1 MDEAFADGRI
11 APAASLVRPC
21 WSHPLP
27 IAPTY
32 WHLPAPPPPDVR
44 ARLSER
50 GPIIT
55 QILFNRGL
63 ADPED
68 VAEFFGLRA
77 RPTDPFLMRGVG
89 ETVERLRTAIQRH
102 QVVAVYGDFDA
113 DGVCSTALL
122 VQTLRAFGADVQP
135 YIPHRVD
142 EGYGLNN
149 EALIGL
155 QQRGVKLV
163 ITVDCGIRS
172 VDEVAFG
179 RDLGLDM
186 IVTDHHSVGPEL
198 PPALAVINPKQEGC
212 GYPFKGFAGVGVVFK
227 LAQALLQAE
236 EMAPVAA
243 QAVSLHEDDLLDL
256 VALGTVADLM
266 PLRGEN
272 RGLVRRGIE
281 RLWLGERAGVRALAK
296 VAGAPLLS
304 IDATA
309 IGFRLGPRLNAAGRL
324 DSAMLAYNLLMT
336 ADPTEAEALATR
348 LHELNRERQLLTEK
362 AVAWATVELGEAP
375 PDDVILIGREA
386 LKPGIVGLVASKLK
400 DIYLRP
406 ALVVELGGAE
416 VRGSARSVSE
426 FHITEALDQCAD
438 LLVRY
443 GGHAAAAGFTVRH
456 ELLPSLRRRLNELA
470 AEKLK
475 AETRVQQVAVDAIVG
490 LRELDFALMGKLR
503 ELEPTGAGNAQAI
516 LAAPD
521 LMVREARR
529 VGGDGSHLRLRLT
542 DGQMAIDG
550 IAFNQ
555 GALAIDLP
563 MRVDVAAHLEENN
576 WQDRRALQ
584 LNIRDIQPAGRG
596 IPTERR

>member
-1 MDEAFADGRI
+1 M
-11 APAASLVRPC
+11 
-21 WSHPLP
+21 P
-27 IAPTY
+27 IAPTL
-32 WHLPAPPPPDVR
+32 WHLPTPPPPDIR

-50 GPIIT
+50 GPIVT
-55 QILFNRGL
+55 QILYNRGL
-63 ADPED
+63 VDADE
-68 VAEFFGLRA
+68 VAEFFGQQVRPDDPLRMKGI
-77 RPTDPFLMRGVG
+77 D
-89 ETVERLRTAIQRH
+89 ETVARLRDAIQKREP
-102 QVVAVYGDFDA
+102 VAVYGDFDA

-122 VQTLRAFGADVQP
+122 VQTLRSFGADVQP

-149 EALIGL
+149 EALNGL
-155 QQRGVKLV
+155 HERGVRLV

-179 RDLGLDM
+179 RELGLDM

-198 PPALAVINPKQEGC
+198 PPALAVINPRQDDC
-212 GYPFKGFAGVGVVFK
+212 AYPFKGLAGVGVAFK

-236 EMAPVAA
+236 AMAPVAA
-243 QAVSLHEDDLLDL
+243 RPVSLDEDELLDL

-272 RGLVRRGIE
+272 RTLVRRGIE
-281 RLWLGERAGVRALAK
+281 RLWLGERAGLRALAK
-296 VAGAPLLS
+296 VAGAQPLA
-304 IDATA
+304 IDSTA

-336 ADPTEAEALATR
+336 ADPAEAEALAAR
-348 LHELNRERQLLTEK
+348 LNELNRQRQLLTEK
-362 AVAWATVELGEAP
+362 AVAWALVELGEAP
-375 PDDVILIGREA
+375 SDHVILIGREA

-406 ALVVELGGAE
+406 ALVVELGGE
-416 VRGSARSVSE
+416 DLRGSARSVPE

-443 GGHAAAAGFTVRH
+443 GGHAAAAGFSVRH
-456 ELLPSLRRRLNELA
+456 DQLPALRRRLNELA
-470 AEKLK
+470 AEKLS
-475 AETRVQQVAVDAIVG
+475 AESRVQQLAVDAVVN
-490 LRELDFALMGKLR
+490 LRELDFALMAKLR

-516 LAAPD
+516 LAVPD
-521 LMVREARR
+521 LLVREARR
-529 VGGDGSHLRLRLT
+529 VGGDGSHLRLRLS
-542 DGQMAIDG
+542 DGQIAIDG

-555 GALAIDLP
+555 GALAVDLP
-563 MRVDVAAHLEENN
+563 MRVDVAAHLEENT
-576 WQDRRALQ
+576 WQDRRLLQ

-596 IPTERR
+596 VPVGRR